1 MHSVPLHLILPE
13 EESSDVELLK
23 KAFIPLNGAFNLN
36 FVTSDIQL
44 TTQIELGIHIAV
56 YVGKPD
62 YLSWQECARR
72 LRQHSPEVIF
82 ILISD
87 EESTVSAITQGA
99 DLLIRFNETDSLPL
113 IIGSYLKRHSFK
125 KNREV
130 APIILPDVSGDSVS
144 QLQEKN
150 KELEKINFELDRFVY
165 SASHDLRSPLTSV
178 LGLLNLMREEV
189 KDEGT
194 FHLVALM
201 EESILKLD
209 NTIRDIVAYSRNNRT
224 EIAFEPV
231 RIKPIVDDVINNLRY
246 LDTSEY
252 KINDLIHVQDGSVFP
267 SDRNRLQIILNNL
280 LANAI
285 RYRHPAR
292 KPQVFV
298 ESKLDGSQV
307 EITVSD
313 NGLGINDQHIDKIF
327 DMFYR
332 TSDTSAGS
340 GLGLYIVKETIKK
353 LNGSIEVSSRVNEG
367 TTFKV
372 VLPLTAVSN
381 KKIGFHEKG

>member
-1 MHSVPLHLILPE
+1 
-13 EESSDVELLK
+13 
-23 KAFIPLNGAFNLN
+23 
-36 FVTSDIQL
+36 
-44 TTQIELGIHIAV
+44 
-56 YVGKPD
+56 
-62 YLSWQECARR
+62 
-72 LRQHSPEVIF
+72 
-82 ILISD
+82 
-87 EESTVSAITQGA
+87 
-99 DLLIRFNETDSLPL
+99 
-113 IIGSYLKRHSFK
+113 
-125 KNREV
+125 
-130 APIILPDVSGDSVS
+130 
-144 QLQEKN
+144 
-150 KELEKINFELDRFVY
+150 
-165 SASHDLRSPLTSV
+165 
-178 LGLLNLMREEV
+178 
-189 KDEGT
+189 
-194 FHLVALM
+194 M

-252 KINDLIHVQDGSVFP
+252 KINELIHVQDGSVFP

-372 VLPLTAVSN
+372 ILPLNAVSN
-381 KKIGFHEKG
+381 QKIGFHEKG

>member
-13 EESSDVELLK
+13 EESSGVELLK

-56 YVGKPD
+56 YVGKPG

-87 EESTVSAITQGA
+87 DESTVSAITQGA

-130 APIILPDVSGDSVS
+130 APIVLPDVSGDSVS

-189 KDEGT
+189 KDDGT

-252 KINDLIHVQDGSVFP
+252 KINELIHVQDGSVFP

-332 TSDTSAGS
+332 VSDETDGT

>member
-1 MHSVPLHLILPE
+1 MQSVPLHLIIPE
-13 EESSDVELLK
+13 EESAGVELLK
-23 KAFIPLNGAFNLN
+23 KAFIPLNGAFSLSIVN
-36 FVTSDIQL
+36 SDLQL
-44 TTQIELGIHIAV
+44 SNQIELGIRIAV
-56 YVGKPD
+56 YAGKPD

-72 LRQHSPEVIF
+72 LRQQSPEAIF

-87 EESTVSAITQGA
+87 DESTSSAITQGA
-99 DLLIRFNETDSLPL
+99 DLLIRFTETESLPQ
-113 IIGSYLKRHSFK
+113 IIGAFLKRHSVK
-125 KNREV
+125 TIQVIK
-130 APIILPDVSGDSVS
+130 PSIDVENSGESLS

-150 KELEKINFELDRFVY
+150 KELEKINYELDRFVY

-189 KDEGT
+189 KDDGT
-194 FHLVALM
+194 HHLVALM

-224 EIAFEPV
+224 EITFEPV
-231 RIKPIVDDVINNLRY
+231 RIKSIVDDIINNLRY
-246 LDTSEY
+246 LETGDF
-252 KINDLIHVQDGSVFP
+252 KIPDQITVIDSSVFP
-267 SDRNRLQIILNNL
+267 CDRNRLQIILNNL

-292 KPQVFV
+292 KPNIIVD
-298 ESKLDGSQV
+298 SKLKGQIV

-313 NGLGINDQHIDKIF
+313 NGIGINEQHIGKIF

-332 TSDTSAGS
+332 TADTSAGS

-353 LNGSIEVSSRVNEG
+353 LNGSIEVRSRVNEG
-367 TTFKV
+367 TTFV
-372 VLPLTAVSN
+372 ITLPLSLHSSIKTGGN
-381 KKIGFHEKG
+381 E

>member
-1 MHSVPLHLILPE
+1 
-13 EESSDVELLK
+13 
-23 KAFIPLNGAFNLN
+23 
-36 FVTSDIQL
+36 
-44 TTQIELGIHIAV
+44 
-56 YVGKPD
+56 
-62 YLSWQECARR
+62 
-72 LRQHSPEVIF
+72 
-82 ILISD
+82 
-87 EESTVSAITQGA
+87 
-99 DLLIRFNETDSLPL
+99 LLIRFNETDSLPL
-113 IIGSYLKRHSFK
+113 IIGSYLKRHSIK

-130 APIILPDVSGDSVS
+130 TPVVLPDFSGDSVT

-189 KDEGT
+189 KDDGT

-252 KINDLIHVQDGSVFP
+252 KINELIHVQDGSVFP

-372 VLPLTAVSN
+372 ILPLNAVSN
-381 KKIGFHEKG
+381 QKIGFHEKG

>member
-1 MHSVPLHLILPE
+1 MQSVPLHLILPE
-13 EESSDVELLK
+13 EESSGAELLK

-36 FVTSDIQL
+36 FVTSDVQL

-56 YVGKPD
+56 YVGNPN

-87 EESTVSAITQGA
+87 EETTVSAITQGA
-99 DLLIRFNETDSLPL
+99 DLLIRFVETDSLPL
-113 IIGSYLKRHSFK
+113 IIGSYLKRHSIK
-125 KNREV
+125 KNRDV
-130 APIILPDVSGDSVS
+130 TPVVLPDFSGDSVT

-189 KDEGT
+189 KDDGT

-252 KINDLIHVQDGSVFP
+252 KINELIHVQDGSVFP

-372 VLPLTAVSN
+372 ILPLNAVSN
-381 KKIGFHEKG
+381 QKIGFHEKG